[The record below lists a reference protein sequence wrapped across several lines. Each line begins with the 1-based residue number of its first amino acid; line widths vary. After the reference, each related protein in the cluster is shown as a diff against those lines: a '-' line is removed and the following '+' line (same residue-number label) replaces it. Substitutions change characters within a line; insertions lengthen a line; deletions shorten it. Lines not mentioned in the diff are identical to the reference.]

1 MKIDIFRFLDC
12 LIEQNRNISQK
23 KKINSRDLNFILCSS
38 YIIKNFY
45 LIYENNL
52 LIKELYDKNI
62 IIVNRILLR
71 YGL

>member
-45 LIYENNL
+45 LSYENNL

>member
-52 LIKELYDKNI
+52 LLKELYDKNI

>member
-38 YIIKNFY
+38 CIIKNFY
-45 LIYENNL
+45 LSYENNL

-62 IIVNRILLR
+62 IIINRILLR

>member
-62 IIVNRILLR
+62 IIINRILLR

>member
-12 LIEQNRNISQK
+12 LIEQNRNITKK